1 MTSTISIRQAT
12 TSDIGFI
19 AQFNQAM
26 ALETENK
33 TLPTET
39 IQNGVTRMIQQPAM
53 GFYLVAEIQTDE
65 DTTEVC
71 GCLGITYEWSDWRN
85 GIMWWFQS
93 VYVQPEHRRK
103 GVFRTMFD
111 HVEKLARNNP
121 EVKALR
127 LYVMQN
133 NLSGKNTYAALGMTD
148 SGYVVYE
155 KEGLN

>member
-1 MTSTISIRQAT
+1 MPNDIKIRKAVK
-12 TSDIGFI
+12 SDIPVI
-19 AQFNQAM
+19 AEFNQAL
-26 ALETENK
+26 AKETEDIQLNPE
-33 TLPTET
+33 TLT
-39 IQNGVTRMIQQPAM
+39 
-53 GFYLVAEIQTDE
+53 
-65 DTTEVC
+65 
-71 GCLGITYEWSDWRN
+71 LGIANALDRDECHYFIAKLNGHVIGQTMITHEWSDWRN

-93 VYVQPEHRRK
+93 VYVQPEHRGK

>member
-1 MTSTISIRQAT
+1 MPIDIKIREAVK
-12 TSDIGFI
+12 SDIPLI
-19 AQFNQAM
+19 VEFNQAL
-26 ALETENK
+26 ARETED
-33 TLPTET
+33 
-39 IQNGVTRMIQQPAM
+39 IQLNPEILASGISNALDRDECYYFIAELNGKVVGQTMI
-53 GFYLVAEIQTDE
+53 TS
-65 DTTEVC
+65 
-71 GCLGITYEWSDWRN
+71 EWSDWRN

-93 VYVQPEHRRK
+93 VFVPPEHRGK
-103 GVFRTMFD
+103 GVFRALFH

-133 NLSGKNTYAALGMTD
+133 NLSGKKTYGALGMTD